1 MFFDGLCAMPVA
13 SQDSTDWRSAR
24 RIETSSR
31 PGEAVEAAVK
41 LEDAAEMRLMTYL
54 TMVAVG
60 LQKLKT

>member
-1 MFFDGLCAMPVA
+1 MVCVRCL
-13 SQDSTDWRSAR
+13 SHRKDSSDWRSTGRMKA
-24 RIETSSR
+24 SSR

-41 LEDAAEMRLMTYL
+41 LEDEAEMRLMTYL